1 MSKSNDTCLGCLVF
15 FIVAAIMTFLLE
27 NIVGV
32 IITIIVVISLFI
44 IIRKMC
50 WYNLPEEERNRRLKR
65 KKDISYIN
73 DTVMKFLETE
83 YGMPIDLNKTVR
95 YDITREGETV
105 EYWVYNNRIYFF
117 PYDCFEGQF
126 YMDVKENYDNSPGF
140 SELADENIEMVVE
153 IFKKS
158 VIKIITI
165 IDENNIE
172 YFKLTGE
179 ILSNVTGGGSDLG
192 GAIIGSVLAGG
203 VGAIIGSREEIS
215 TEFID
220 NKRTII
226 LYRQEDNIRYLEF
239 DKDVYDVLI
248 SLFPKKNYDYIAL
261 NPNENKSKN
270 HKEDIISDEELKEL
284 EVINKIKNRYNINNP
299 ETSKSILDKCENVF
313 KTDIGINFIN
323 ELKKNCNQL

>member
-1 MSKSNDTCLGCLVF
+1 MSKSNDTCLGCVVFLV
-15 FIVAAIMTFLLE
+15 IAVIMTFLLE

-32 IITIIVVISLFI
+32 IITIIVVISLFT
-44 IIRKMC
+44 IIRKIY
-50 WYNLPEEERNRRLKR
+50 WNSLPEEERNRRLKR

-73 DTVMKFLETE
+73 DTIMKFLETE

-117 PYDCFEGQF
+117 PYECFDGQF
-126 YMDVKENYDNSPGF
+126 YIDIKENYDNSPGF

-158 VIKIITI
+158 VIKLITT
-165 IDENNIE
+165 IDKDNIE

-179 ILSNVTGGGSDLG
+179 ILSNITGGGSDLG

-203 VGAIIGSREEIS
+203 VGAIIGSREGIS

-248 SLFPKKNYDYIAL
+248 SLFPEKNYDYIVL
-261 NPNENKSKN
+261 NPNENKSKK

-299 ETSKSILDKCENVF
+299 ETAKSILDKCENIF

-323 ELKKNCNQL
+323 ELKKNL